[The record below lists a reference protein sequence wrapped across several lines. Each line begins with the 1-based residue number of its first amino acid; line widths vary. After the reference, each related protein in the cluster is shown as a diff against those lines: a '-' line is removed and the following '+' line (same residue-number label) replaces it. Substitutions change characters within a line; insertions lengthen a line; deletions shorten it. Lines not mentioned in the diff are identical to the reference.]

1 MSLSGRSLTRMTSEE
16 VKEKLSAKFTWSPQ
30 LKRKHNKPQKDT
42 KGSIRNSGW
51 TKIRHSLEFIRKS
64 KEFTNAKKNTEEGNL
79 GSLTFL
85 GQVYNEEEAI
95 SLVLENVD
103 I

>member
-1 MSLSGRSLTRMTSEE
+1 MTSEE

-30 LKRKHNKPQKDT
+30 LKRKHIEPT
-42 KGSIRNSGW
+42 KGKAESRRISGW

-64 KEFTNAKKNTEEGNL
+64 KEFTNSKKNTEKGNL

-85 GQVYNEEEAI
+85 GQVYNEEEAFAPE
-95 SLVLENVD
+95 LENV
-103 I
+103 II

>member
-1 MSLSGRSLTRMTSEE
+1 MTSEE
-16 VKEKLSAKFTWSPQ
+16 VKEKLSTKFTWSPQ
-30 LKRKHNKPQKDT
+30 LKRKHIKQT
-42 KGSIRNSGW
+42 KGKAESLRISGW

-64 KEFTNAKKNTEEGNL
+64 KELSNSNVKNVETGSL

-85 GQVYNEEEAI
+85 GQVYNEDEACPPE
-95 SLVLENVD
+95 LENCM